1 MGSSPIDTLR
11 HRLQWLEW
19 ACTPGPKIAL
29 SGRTQ
34 TYPGPAPDTLE
45 ELARLRLQVR
55 AAELDLMIIG
65 TEGVCGPLGQA
76 TGPAAE
82 QLRRWYA
89 ERDGLAR

>member
-11 HRLQWLEW
+11 RRLRWLEW
-19 ACTPGPKIAL
+19 ACTPGPKVAL
-29 SGRTQ
+29 SGRAQ
-34 TYPGPAPDTLE
+34 AYQGPTPAARA
-45 ELARLRLQVR
+45 ELASLRLQVR
-55 AAELDLMIIG
+55 VAELDLMIMG
-65 TEGVCGPLGQA
+65 TEQVCGPLGQA